1 MGKDVI
7 NYLIPHLSKEVL
19 SATNENG
26 SPAIHWAILNNHV
39 NCVKAL
45 VELPEEQGG
54 GIQLL
59 KVCIYRH
66 DMCKARLM
74 CSKQIE
80 QVEMHLPN
88 RYLLEKGKKRYPVG
102 SRGTYG
108 RSREMMRSCRKT
120 REKMEMSS

>member
-1 MGKDVI
+1 MVRTADRIDVI
-7 NYLIPHLSKEVL
+7 SYILPHLTKEIL

-59 KVCIYRH
+59 KVRH
-66 DMCKARLM
+66 PMYCGL
-74 CSKQIE
+74 CSQSANE
-80 QVEMHLPN
+80 
-88 RYLLEKGKKRYPVG
+88 
-102 SRGTYG
+102 SSGT
-108 RSREMMRSCRKT
+108 
-120 REKMEMSS
+120 